1 MVKLIINNGEDIL
14 DNLWQNIINSGAR
27 TRRHDSSHLGLI
39 LSAIAT
45 ELNIVVTL
53 LQSYA
58 NQFTLT
64 TATDRVLIENLSSK
78 FANRRLASKSK
89 ALLTFYR
96 YGGYTE
102 SIKIPAGFAV
112 RADVAGN
119 IIFKT
124 SQDVYLWKG
133 AQSVSVLAYSINS
146 GAKNNVDANT
156 LTIFANGEFNGSIG
170 VTNLDPAFGG
180 YDDESITHLK
190 NRSQGF
196 RYERDNTLADIQ
208 RQLYMC
214 GVPRHKFSTEE
225 YIDGPG
231 TYMICIDTDSDYEF
245 SDIITRLEY
254 RNHYGIRPSYIRATR
269 VYLDMYV
276 TVKTAGDIDYSSDE
290 KNTIYNNIN
299 DAIQKF
305 FAAYCVVGADVSL
318 NSLTAAINNALSNF
332 QIADIDIDI
341 ANTVIANK
349 RNVIEIGNTQKAM
362 PNKVLTSIE
371 FVGGV

>member
-133 AQSVSVLAYSINS
+133 AQSVSVLAISI
-146 GAKNNVDANT
+146 
-156 LTIFANGEFNGSIG
+156 SI
-170 VTNLDPAFGG
+170 
-180 YDDESITHLK
+180 S
-190 NRSQGF
+190 
-196 RYERDNTLADIQ
+196 
-208 RQLYMC
+208 
-214 GVPRHKFSTEE
+214 
-225 YIDGPG
+225 
-231 TYMICIDTDSDYEF
+231 
-245 SDIITRLEY
+245 
-254 RNHYGIRPSYIRATR
+254 
-269 VYLDMYV
+269 
-276 TVKTAGDIDYSSDE
+276 
-290 KNTIYNNIN
+290 
-299 DAIQKF
+299 AI
-305 FAAYCVVGADVSL
+305 
-318 NSLTAAINNALSNF
+318 
-332 QIADIDIDI
+332 
-341 ANTVIANK
+341 
-349 RNVIEIGNTQKAM
+349 
-362 PNKVLTSIE
+362 
-371 FVGGV
+371 